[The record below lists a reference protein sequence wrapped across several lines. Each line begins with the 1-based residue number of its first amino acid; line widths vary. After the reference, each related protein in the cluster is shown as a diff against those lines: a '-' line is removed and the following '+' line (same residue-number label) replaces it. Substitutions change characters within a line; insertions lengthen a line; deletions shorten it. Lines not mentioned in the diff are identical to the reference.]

1 MIPVRMEMGAG
12 NSPLPFFSFPQALA
26 ASEMSLD
33 EGRELQHIEWISSV
47 PNARNAVSVQ
57 TLLPNLP
64 VKQKAVA
71 ADAPVF
77 GEFDKVRGRKID
89 IVWEL
94 VFDNYDLAV
103 PVLIE
108 YGG

>member
-1 MIPVRMEMGAG
+1 M
-12 NSPLPFFSFPQALA
+12 
-26 ASEMSLD
+26 
-33 EGRELQHIEWISSV
+33 
-47 PNARNAVSVQ
+47 
-57 TLLPNLP
+57 P

-77 GEFDKVRGRKID
+77 GEFDKVRGKKID

>member
-1 MIPVRMEMGAG
+1 MEMGAG

-57 TLLPNLP
+57 TLLPNLL

>member
-1 MIPVRMEMGAG
+1 MHG
-12 NSPLPFFSFPQALA
+12 NGSGQESAPIFSFPQALA
-26 ASEMSLD
+26 ASGMSLD
-33 EGRELQHIEWISSV
+33 EGRELQCIGWISSV

-77 GEFDKVRGRKID
+77 GEFDKVRSRKID
-89 IVWEL
+89 IVREL